1 VETREPAAGV
11 ARVKLTEIFVN
22 DQEVAGEYIA
32 QAFFEWNGQEWEM
45 TIKAA
50 SKAEAENLAQAQ
62 AEAYLKEWAVDQT
75 AANDKYGVYPF

>member
-1 VETREPAAGV
+1 M
-11 ARVKLTEIFVN
+11 KLVEIFVN

-45 TIKAA
+45 TVKAP
-50 SKAEAENLAQAQ
+50 SKAEAEALARSQ